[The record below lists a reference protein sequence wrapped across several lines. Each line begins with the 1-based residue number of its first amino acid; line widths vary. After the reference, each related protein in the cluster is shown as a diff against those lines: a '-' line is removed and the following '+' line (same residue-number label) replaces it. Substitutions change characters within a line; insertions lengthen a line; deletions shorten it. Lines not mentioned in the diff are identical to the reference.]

1 MQFDKCKI
9 LQVHEV
15 KALFFVLRDSSDEMQ
30 IIGDNYVKDEF
41 RRHKT
46 ANTEQT
52 IAFMEGWAVS

>member
-1 MQFDKCKI
+1 
-9 LQVHEV
+9 
-15 KALFFVLRDSSDEMQ
+15 MQ

-52 IAFMEGWAVS
+52 IAFMEGWAVSTVVESLYPDGLVTIYEFC